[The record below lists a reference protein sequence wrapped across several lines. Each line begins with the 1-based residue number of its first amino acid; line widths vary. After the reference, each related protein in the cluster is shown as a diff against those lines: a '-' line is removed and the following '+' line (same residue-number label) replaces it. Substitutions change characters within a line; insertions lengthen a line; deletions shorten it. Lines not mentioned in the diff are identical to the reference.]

1 MKNDRLISNLN
12 ITKRKRTVS
21 KNKEIK
27 LFRKSVDNEKCKNV
41 NVIFGLDNGATGT
54 ISCIA
59 IYPDNTYD
67 IFFFIF
73 SHYITSDYHQSS
85 IQYIARIDWKNLKN
99 WFEDVLKIVN
109 DNYNKKYKLDISLKS
124 LVVLERPMINADRFK
139 QSKNA
144 ARAFEATLIVL
155 EMLNLENSYIVI
167 DSKKW
172 QHYFFGK
179 NTMLLNLKNESK
191 VMGIKFLKEFNKYD
205 DFIEI
210 IKKHGD
216 ADSLLISKFALEKL
230 CK

>member
-67 IFFFIF
+67 IFFQKTP
-73 SHYITSDYHQSS
+73 HYITSDYHQSS

-109 DNYNKKYKLDISLKS
+109 DNYNKKDK
-124 LVVLERPMINADRFK
+124 R
-139 QSKNA
+139 KN
-144 ARAFEATLIVL
+144 
-155 EMLNLENSYIVI
+155 M
-167 DSKKW
+167 
-172 QHYFFGK
+172 G
-179 NTMLLNLKNESK
+179 LLL
-191 VMGIKFLKEFNKYD
+191 
-205 DFIEI
+205 
-210 IKKHGD
+210 
-216 ADSLLISKFALEKL
+216 
-230 CK
+230 